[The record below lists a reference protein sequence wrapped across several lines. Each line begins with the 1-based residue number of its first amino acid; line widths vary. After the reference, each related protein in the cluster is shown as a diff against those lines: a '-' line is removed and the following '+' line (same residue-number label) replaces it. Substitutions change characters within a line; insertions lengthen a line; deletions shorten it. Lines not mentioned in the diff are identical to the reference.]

1 MREFGFGTMPK
12 PVRSRAIA
20 LHENAKAIERWRQSL
35 PERERKRLIN
45 PQSVVKR
52 WQRET
57 QHGNGKCPTDL
68 KRDAVAAWRRFV
80 SCVKALP
87 ADQAAPCGRPH

>member
-1 MREFGFGTMPK
+1 LIGHD
-12 PVRSRAIA
+12 
-20 LHENAKAIERWRQSL
+20 LHEGDL

-57 QHGNGKCPTDL
+57 QTQINGKCPQDL
-68 KRDAVAAWRRFV
+68 KRDAKAAWRRFV
-80 SCVKALP
+80 WCLRSLP
-87 ADQAAPCGRPH
+87 VHEAQPLWQAALAEVAAMASA